1 MQLYTLECNHIQSSA
16 FPPTHKHSPNVLTPY
31 HWKCL
36 WFHCTIQCTDVQF
49 LCFLCFYFVCA
60 KAKLRTVVN
69 NCRCIY
75 VFDLLVWIVVCL
87 SHNYPPLACVWKK
100 ISMTGLLFPE
110 QDNLINQVTWCQIK
124 NFWGNIIMILS
135 LCLSVAMIVLFLRHA
150 KANYYN

>member
-1 MQLYTLECNHIQSSA
+1 M
-16 FPPTHKHSPNVLTPY
+16 
-31 HWKCL
+31 
-36 WFHCTIQCTDVQF
+36 
-49 LCFLCFYFVCA
+49 
-60 KAKLRTVVN
+60 N

-75 VFDLLVWIVVCL
+75 VFDLLVWTVVCL
-87 SHNYPPLACVWKK
+87 SHNYPPLASVWKK

-124 NFWGNIIMILS
+124 NFWGNIMILS